1 MIDARS
7 PAADRWATFCAHG
20 GRVAAARAAFG
31 GADWIDLST
40 GIAPWAW
47 PATALQGLDCLPEPA
62 EIAALEAAA
71 ARAFGVADAARVVS
85 DVGDAI
91 RGTGASF
98 DGLPQLKAFFDQ
110 AALGVDELAEDIG
123 RRSFSEMYD
132 EVQAAAR
139 RRPALTAAAA
149 MLAGFALYRLINAP
163 GIRPVP
169 RSRALVPVD
178 VLPTPDI

>member
-1 MIDARS
+1 MRNGAQ
-7 PAADRWATFCAHG
+7 DRG
-20 GRVAAARAAFG
+20 
-31 GADWIDLST
+31 
-40 GIAPWAW
+40 P
-47 PATALQGLDCLPEPA
+47 TASGPDQSA
-62 EIAALEAAA
+62 ERGFTAALREQAQDYTGK
-71 ARAFGVADAARVVS
+71 RKADAARVVS

-139 RRPALTAAAA
+139 RHPALTAAAA